1 MKSTYI
7 VVYQE
12 YIKAPKDKY
21 SLVFL
26 HSAPGG
32 GHAKKN
38 TGSRFTQKQER
49 IGSQYKSKMS
59 DIIATS
65 F

>member
-1 MKSTYI
+1 
-7 VVYQE
+7 
-12 YIKAPKDKY
+12 
-21 SLVFL
+21 LVFL